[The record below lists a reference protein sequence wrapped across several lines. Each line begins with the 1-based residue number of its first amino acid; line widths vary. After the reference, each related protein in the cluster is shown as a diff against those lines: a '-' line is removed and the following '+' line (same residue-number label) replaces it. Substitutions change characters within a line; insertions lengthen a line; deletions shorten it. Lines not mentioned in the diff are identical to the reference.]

1 MIAPHH
7 HEQPGRPKLVS
18 AGDLPEYQ
26 IGRDERLPELAFVK
40 WIPSRWLN
48 SSGHLKCT
56 YEVQGVAR
64 ALFDISTAQS
74 PIGTLP
80 DDDEELA
87 KLLRLD
93 LGHWRALRALG
104 DRGPLRNWSPCLCPG
119 KGNGEVRLMHEVV
132 TALLLD
138 VLHRREQREL
148 SKEAQAEGKRYQ
160 RMIEGLKKAGLAD
173 EVLADGILMTRIDRW
188 LKENCTGNRTPMVYL
203 RAIEHAH
210 REGWFRSGRA

>member
-1 MIAPHH
+1 MTLAH
-7 HEQPGRPKLVS
+7 LS
-18 AGDLPEYQ
+18 AVPSGQLPEYP
-26 IGRDERLPELAFVK
+26 ISRDERLPELSFVK

-56 YEVQGVAR
+56 YEVQGIAR

-87 KLLRLD
+87 KLLRID

-104 DRGPLRNWSPCLCPG
+104 DRGPLRNWRPCLCHG
-119 KGNGEVRLMHEVV
+119 KGSGEVRLYHQVV
-132 TALLLD
+132 TEQLMD
-138 VLHRREQREL
+138 VLNRREAREL
-148 SKEAQAEGKRYQ
+148 SKEAQAVTRRYQ
-160 RMIEGLKKAGLAD
+160 RMIEGLRKAGLSE
-173 EVLADGILMTRIDRW
+173 EVLADGILMTRMDKW
-188 LKENCTGNRTPMVYL
+188 LAENCTGNRTTLVLL

-210 REGWFRSGRA
+210 REGWFRAPRA